1 MEVRRR
7 IALLRD
13 AMPAAGCA
21 AYLIPASDPHASEY
35 MPAYYNAREYFS
47 GFACENSTLVVTR
60 DRAALWVDGR
70 YFVAAEAA
78 LRDTG
83 IDMQRLNTEGFST
96 VETYCAA
103 ALLPSEA
110 LGFCPDT
117 LPLQTLRTLSAA
129 LREKGAALRPLHLED
144 ALWQAGR
151 PALPAT
157 PAFLLPPRYT
167 GQTPAEK
174 LALVRR
180 SLADAGCTALLENR
194 LDCVAWLCNLRAA
207 DIPDTP
213 YALAFCW
220 VTQKSAVL
228 FLDTSR
234 LPAADQAAL
243 EADGFALR
251 AYGALNGYFC
261 AEGAGVAAYEKAA
274 DAPVL
279 PLRKGSCGSLG
290 RETTLAATLSA
301 AESTQA
307 SANLGREIVLAD
319 PSGLTAAQYNL
330 LAAQPGFTLAEKAD
344 PILLL
349 KAVKNETELACTR
362 EAHLRDAVCMV
373 RFQRWLE
380 TRLASGAPV
389 REYDCCETL
398 YALRSADPAFVCLS
412 FAPIAAWG
420 PNAAMMHYMP
430 QKDADGPIERHGFL
444 LVDSGTTCRDGTT
457 DITRTYT
464 VGPLTDAEREHYTR
478 VLKCH
483 IDMAAAVWKAGATG
497 GELDMLARQPL
508 WKHLLDYRCGT
519 GHGVAHVGSVHEG
532 PQSLRPHNAAVFCPG
547 MVITDEPGLYEGGAF
562 GIRIENELECRD
574 AGDSEYGHFLCFAP
588 LTWVPIDT
596 TPVCP
601 ALLDAAELAWLNAY
615 HRQVYEKLS
624 PSLNAEERAWL
635 AAKCAPLTA

>member
-1 MEVRRR
+1 MPEPMEVRRR
-7 IALLRD
+7 IALLRS

-21 AYLIPASDPHASEY
+21 AYLIPASDPHTSEY
-35 MPAYYNAREYFS
+35 MPAHYNAREYFS
-47 GFACENSTLVVTR
+47 GFPCENSTLVVTK
-60 DRAALWVDGR
+60 DKAALWVDGR

-78 LRDTG
+78 LRGTG
-83 IDMQRLNTEGFST
+83 IDMQRLNTAGTPT
-96 VETYCAA
+96 VEAYCAA
-103 ALLPSEA
+103 ALLPGEA
-110 LGFCPDT
+110 LGYCPDT
-117 LPLQTLRTLSAA
+117 LPLTIQRTLRAA
-129 LREKGAALRPLHLED
+129 LAKKGTTLKALHLEN
-144 ALWQAGR
+144 ALWQENR

-157 PAFLLPPRYT
+157 PAFLLSPQQT
-167 GQTPAEK
+167 GKAPGEK
-174 LALVRR
+174 LALLRAALVE
-180 SLADAGCTALLENR
+180 AGCTAMLENR

-220 VTQKSAVL
+220 VTQQNAVL

-234 LPAADQAAL
+234 LPAADQAMLAA
-243 EADGFALR
+243 EGFSLR
-251 AYGALNGYFC
+251 GYGALNRYFG
-261 AEGAGVAAYEKAA
+261 AEGAAASGCEKAV
-274 DAPVL
+274 PVC
-279 PLRKGSCGSLG
+279 PCEGSCAVLG
-290 RETTLAATLSA
+290 RET
-301 AESTQA
+301 
-307 SANLGREIVLAD
+307 VLAD
-319 PSGLTAAQYNL
+319 PSSLTAAQYDL
-330 LAAQPGFTLAEKAD
+330 LAAQPGFTVVEKPD

-380 TRLASGAPV
+380 GRLASAAPL
-389 REYDCCETL
+389 REYDCCEAL
-398 YALRSADPAFVCLS
+398 YALRSVDPAFVCLS

-430 QKDADGPIERHGFL
+430 QKGQDGPIERRGFL

-457 DITRTYT
+457 DITRTYA
-464 VGPLTDAEREHYTR
+464 VGPLTDEEKENYTR

-508 WKHLLDYRCGT
+508 WRHLLDYRCGT

-532 PQSLRPHNAAVFCPG
+532 PQSLRPHNGTVFCPG

-588 LTWVPIDT
+588 LMWVPIDT
-596 TPVCP
+596 APVLP
-601 ALLDAAELAWLNAY
+601 ALLDTTELAWLNAY
-615 HRQVYEKLS
+615 HQQVYEKLA
-624 PSLNAEERAWL
+624 PRLNDEERTWL
-635 AAKCAPLTA
+635 RAKCAPLGV